1 MMLLDRLDW
10 RWLDARFL
18 GSSARAWIAAAGVAA
33 ASYLAFLLI
42 RRLIV
47 RRVGQFAGRTASG
60 LDDLVVEL
68 ARRTRRWLLLL
79 MVVYFGSLFL
89 NLPHHLDAA
98 LRTAAV
104 LALLVQLALWALSG
118 IDFWVAR
125 TRRQRLAEDAASVTL
140 IGLLGFIGKVV
151 LGAVIL
157 LLMLDNLGVNVTAL
171 VAGLGVGGIA
181 VALALQNILG
191 DLLASLSI
199 VLDKP
204 FVLGDTIN
212 IGELTGTVENIG
224 LKTTHLRGA
233 GGEQIVV
240 SNSDLLKSR
249 IRNLKRMTERQVTLT
264 FGVVYGTPAASL
276 AAVPGLVREIVEAQE
291 QVRFG
296 RAHLKRLA
304 EWCLEFEAAYAVLSP
319 DYNLYMDRQQAI
331 NLALLRR
338 LEDAGIALAF
348 PTRTVHFAG
357 EPAAASDVTSGR

>member
-1 MMLLDRLDW
+1 
-10 RWLDARFL
+10 
-18 GSSARAWIAAAGVAA
+18 
-33 ASYLAFLLI
+33 
-42 RRLIV
+42 
-47 RRVGQFAGRTASG
+47 
-60 LDDLVVEL
+60 
-68 ARRTRRWLLLL
+68 
-79 MVVYFGSLFL
+79 
-89 NLPHHLDAA
+89 
-98 LRTAAV
+98 
-104 LALLVQLALWALSG
+104 
-118 IDFWVAR
+118 VAR

-140 IGLLGFIGKVV
+140 IALLAFIAKAV
-151 LGAVIL
+151 LGAVVL
-157 LLMLDNLGVNVTAL
+157 LLILDNVGVNVTAL

-212 IGELTGTVENIG
+212 IGDLTGTVENVG

-233 GGEQIVV
+233 GGEQIVI

-249 IRNLKRMTERQVTLT
+249 IRNFKRMAERQVTLT
-264 FGVVYGTPAASL
+264 FGVVYGTPAAAL
-276 AAVPGLVREIVEAQE
+276 AAIPGLVREIVEAQE

-304 EWCLEFEAAYAVLSP
+304 EWSLEFEVAYAVLSP
-319 DYNLYMDRQQAI
+319 DYTLYMDRQQAI

-357 EPAAASDVTSGR
+357 EPAPAGDVTSGP